1 MEVPPPPPPPGLKWD
16 SVTLSDGI
24 VNVDEDDTK
33 AEIRKKIKDALD
45 TKLPLDGTDDFD
57 MIHLLCL
64 LPTGSDVWQAVYHMH
79 NCPKVITF
87 RQSSC
92 LCPRCS
98 CESALGP
105 RKTE

>member
-1 MEVPPPPPPPGLKWD
+1 MEVPPWLKWD

-45 TKLPLDGTDDFD
+45 TKLPLHGTDDFD
-57 MIHLLCL
+57 VRYFDDFGEYLFCL
-64 LPTGSDVWQAVYHMH
+64 LPTGSDVWQAVY
-79 NCPKVITF
+79 TF
-87 RQSSC
+87 RRSSW

-98 CESALGP
+98 CQSALGP
-105 RKTE
+105 RKIE

>member
-45 TKLPLDGTDDFD
+45 TKLPLHGTDDFD
-57 MIHLLCL
+57 VILMIHLLCL
-64 LPTGSDVWQAVYHMH
+64 LPTGSDVWQAVYK
-79 NCPKVITF
+79 CIIAPK
-87 RQSSC
+87 
-92 LCPRCS
+92 
-98 CESALGP
+98 
-105 RKTE
+105 